1 VAKKIKMVFP
11 LYNEELHIVARKGIT
26 DFNDLSD
33 RRVAVGEDGSGT
45 YLTAKLLFEVS
56 GIKPKVMVNIGADE
70 ALMQLKQAKI
80 DAMFYVAGAPVK
92 LFTEN
97 IKQEDNLELLPV
109 MNNPILDFYPGA
121 QIPAG
126 TYAWQDKP
134 VNTLAVKAVLI
145 SYDFELKSGNCENVG
160 RFAQVLSDNLDRL
173 IQNGHPKWKEVDLR
187 YNLKGWN
194 QCECAK
200 RHLGPPAQKKD
211 PARLNPVLDAIKAML
226 D

>member
-1 VAKKIKMVFP
+1 
-11 LYNEELHIVARKGIT
+11 
-26 DFNDLSD
+26 
-33 RRVAVGEDGSGT
+33 
-45 YLTAKLLFEVS
+45 
-56 GIKPKVMVNIGADE
+56 MVNIGADE